1 MLYGMSS
8 FIPAPIFFVERMR
21 LKDVLKRRKEKINP
35 DKRKLKL
42 LPATADKTT

>member
-1 MLYGMSS
+1 VSS

-21 LKDVLKRRKEKINP
+21 LKDVLKRRKEKIINP
-35 DKRKLKL
+35 DTRKLKL